1 MHEMALA
8 EGMLEIVESTARA
21 NGATKVKRVWLEI
34 GALSHVAPDAL
45 LFCFDAVTR
54 GSLAEGAT
62 LEIIATPGE
71 GWCLDCSKTVAV
83 GERFGPCPECGGY
96 HVQVTSGEDMRVKE
110 LEVD

>member
-21 NGATKVKRVWLEI
+21 SGATKVKRVWLEI

-62 LEIIATPGE
+62 L
-71 GWCLDCSKTVAV
+71 
-83 GERFGPCPECGGY
+83 
-96 HVQVTSGEDMRVKE
+96 
-110 LEVD
+110 